1 MSTRFCLKIYRKQNE
16 KETKVKGLNQ
26 FQHFDTEGF
35 FRDKRLLVT
44 GVREWTDFNTK
55 EVLGTIVET
64 VIAVDKTPY
73 KTKEGQRISNR
84 FEKLNLKIP
93 VRNFDVELDKTV
105 VPAGEVTATVYG
117 DFRNQLS
124 VKCTEIKIL

>member
-1 MSTRFCLKIYRKQNE
+1 M
-16 KETKVKGLNQ
+16 KGLNQ
-26 FQHFDTEGF
+26 FQRFDVKGF
-35 FRDKRLLVT
+35 FEGKRLMVT

-93 VRNFDVELDKTV
+93 VRNFDVELEKMV
-105 VPAGEVTATVYG
+105 MPAGDVTATVYG

-124 VKCTEIKIL
+124 VKCSEIKVL

>member
-1 MSTRFCLKIYRKQNE
+1 M
-16 KETKVKGLNQ
+16 KGLNQ
-26 FQHFDTEGF
+26 FQRFDTQGF
-35 FRDKRLLVT
+35 LREKRLLVT

-64 VIAVDKTPY
+64 VIVEDKTPY
-73 KTKEGQRISNR
+73 KTRDGQRISNL

-93 VRNFDVELDKTV
+93 VRNFHVELEKV
-105 VPAGEVTATVYG
+105 VMPAGEVTASVYG

-124 VKCTEIKIL
+124 VKCTELKVFGGQGG